1 MSDLR
6 SVPGEVVGEIVREAR
21 KRVLDVVAVPPEARV
36 LVDAL
41 LDVFG
46 AQVAQLFRERVGAV
60 DGLTARVV
68 D

>member
-6 SVPGEVVGEIVREAR
+6 PVSGGVVGEIVQEAR

-46 AQVAQLFRERVGAV
+46 AQVAQLFQERVGAV